1 MSRSISPPAHGRTG
15 QKARTRAAMIE
26 AARTLLAEGTTPTV
40 EAAAAHAGVSRATAY
55 RYFVNQRELLVATH
69 PMLDMVSLLPADP
82 PGDPTDRVLIVA
94 KRITELILASEAEF
108 RMSLRL
114 SLEPGHR
121 DDLPLRKGRR
131 LAWFED
137 ALQPL
142 RGHRKPA
149 TIKRLSVALAASV
162 GVEAFVWLTDVAGLS
177 RQQAAQQLLW
187 TARTLMDGPPTS

>member
-1 MSRSISPPAHGRTG
+1 MSRSISPPAQGRTG

-26 AARTLLAEGTTPTV
+26 AARTLLAAGTTPTV

-69 PMLDMVSLLPADP
+69 PMLDMASLLPADP
-82 PGDPTDRVLIVA
+82 PADPTDRVLIVA
-94 KRITELILASEAEF
+94 GRIIELILASEAEF

-114 SLEPGHR
+114 SLEPGHSG
-121 DDLPLRKGRR
+121 DLPLRTGRR

-142 RGHRKPA
+142 RGHRTPA
-149 TIKRLSVALAASV
+149 TIKRLSAALAASV

-177 RQQAAQQLLW
+177 RQQTARQLLW
-187 TARTLMDGPPTS
+187 TARTLMDGAPAS